1 MTLRFTWTKRQDGS
15 ATAIALMVM
24 VILASLAAVY
34 LTAASGGLSRLL
46 GFSYGE
52 NLQAKA
58 AAEAGIRYAWTH
70 ALENAKT
77 RNENGTTVQSWDSGS
92 LPGEVVL
99 DRMNPNSP
107 AFTLTATLMTRNLP
121 AGLPADKYYYYRIT
135 STGHSGA
142 SSAVLNAY
150 LEIPINP
157 ADPTLIDMIYNA
169 TYSDN
174 RKWIIDRK
182 GTPNDYSD
190 DTATAPGIADY
201 YQALFNQKVYPQE
214 GFTLNYRINLNK
226 TTAGHP
232 GATGYGIYYMS
243 TAKENA
249 NNISAYVLQYDPGLE
264 PDQIVVK
271 KIVQKPGTTVPSS
284 NEIKSNTPVN
294 VYDRAGYYYNRY
306 GGTGNQSWQAT
317 TAAASWN
324 IPQNVTKASWKLE
337 IEEKNT
343 DSSYNQ
349 DIMTVPIDM
358 VLNTLNR
365 LKANG
370 TSNNKMLEQNHIMTI
385 DLRPETLPN
394 GTKRMVHRI
403 YMDGLEILRFVD
415 RSPTNNYANLNE
427 GYTGLRVWNAT
438 TTFQN
443 MPSSGTR
450 APIIIHSWD
459 IQKP

>member
-1 MTLRFTWTKRQDGS
+1 MRFSWKRQDGS
-15 ATAIALMVM
+15 ATAIALMTM
-24 VILASLAAVY
+24 VILASLGAVY
-34 LTAASGGLSRLL
+34 LTAASGGLSRLM

-52 NLQAKA
+52 NFQAKA
-58 AAEAGIRYAWTH
+58 AAEAGIRYAWMH
-70 ALENAKT
+70 ALENAETK
-77 RNENGTTVQSWDSGS
+77 NKSGTTVQSWDSDS
-92 LPGEVVL
+92 LPKGEVVL
-99 DRMNPNSP
+99 DSANPNSP
-107 AFTLTATLMTRNLP
+107 VFTLAVTLMKTNLP
-121 AGLPADKYYYYRIT
+121 AGLPADRYYYYRVT
-135 STGHSGA
+135 STGRSGA
-142 SSAVLNAY
+142 STAVLNAY

-157 ADPTLIDMIYNA
+157 ADPTLIDMIDNA

-174 RKWIIDRK
+174 KKWIIDRK
-182 GTPNDYSD
+182 NTPNDYSD
-190 DTATAPGIADY
+190 DTATAPGTSAY

-214 GFTLNYRINLNK
+214 GFTLNFKVNLNA
-226 TTAGHP
+226 TNPNNP
-232 GATGYGIYYMS
+232 GATGYGIYYMA
-243 TAKENA
+243 TDKDNA

-271 KIVQKPGTTVPSS
+271 KVEQKPGTTVPSS
-284 NEIKSNTPVN
+284 NEIKSGTQVT
-294 VYDRAGYYYNRY
+294 VYDSAGYNYRR
-306 GGTGNQSWQAT
+306 GTGNQSWQAT

-324 IPQNVTKASWKLE
+324 IPRDVTQASWKLA

-343 DSSYNQ
+343 DSSYDQ

-358 VLNTLNR
+358 VLKTLNQ

-370 TSNNKMLEQNHIMTI
+370 TSNNKMLGQDHIMTI

-415 RSPTNNYANLNE
+415 RSSTNNYANLSE

-443 MPSSGTR
+443 MPSTGTR

>member
-1 MTLRFTWTKRQDGS
+1 MRFSWKRQDGS
-15 ATAIALMVM
+15 ATAIALMTM

-34 LTAASGGLSRLL
+34 LTAASGGLSRLM

-52 NLQAKA
+52 NIQAKA
-58 AAEAGIRYAWTH
+58 AAEAGIRYAWMH

-77 RNENGTTVQSWDSGS
+77 KNESGTTVQSWDASS
-92 LPGEVVL
+92 LPGGEVAL
-99 DRMNPNSP
+99 DSTNPNSP
-107 AFTLTATLMTRNLP
+107 AFTLAVTLLKTNLP
-121 AGLPADKYYYYRIT
+121 AGLPEDRYYYYRVT
-135 STGHSGA
+135 STGRSGA
-142 SSAVLNAY
+142 STAVLNAY

-157 ADPTLIDMIYNA
+157 ADPTLIDMIDNA

-174 RKWIIDRK
+174 RKWIIDRNN
-182 GTPNDYSD
+182 TPDDYSD
-190 DTATAPGIADY
+190 DTATAPGISDY

-214 GFTLNYRINLNK
+214 GFTLNFKVNLNA
-226 TTAGHP
+226 TDQRNP
-232 GATGYGIYYMS
+232 GATGYGIYYMA
-243 TAKENA
+243 TDKDNA

-271 KIVQKPGTTVPSS
+271 KVVQKPGTTVPSS
-284 NEIKSNTPVN
+284 NEIKSGTQVK
-294 VYDRAGYYYNRY
+294 VYDSAGYNYSR
-306 GGTGNQSWQAT
+306 GTGNQSWQAT

-324 IPQNVTKASWKLE
+324 IPKDVTQASWKLA

-358 VLNTLNR
+358 VLKTLNQ

-370 TSNNKMLEQNHIMTI
+370 TSNNKMLGQDHIMTI

-415 RSPTNNYANLNE
+415 RSSTNNYANLSE

-443 MPSSGTR
+443 MPSTGTR